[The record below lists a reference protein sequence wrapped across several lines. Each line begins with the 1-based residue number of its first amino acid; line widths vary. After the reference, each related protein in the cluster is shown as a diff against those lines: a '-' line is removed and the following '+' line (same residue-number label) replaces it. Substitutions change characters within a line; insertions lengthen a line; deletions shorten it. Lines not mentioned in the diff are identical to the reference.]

1 MSPLNSTPEPQLIA
15 KIQRFLDLPAELP
28 WLEFKENS
36 TTTGPEIARYVCALG
51 NSARLHDEPAGYLIW
66 GVSDTHEIVGTSF
79 QWEITKGKGNEDLF
93 PWLQRVVSPTPT
105 ISFESVTIENRTV
118 VLLRIPAALSAP
130 YAYDGTRY
138 FRQGSYTKNLMDF
151 PDREREL
158 WRKLN
163 QFEFETSN
171 AAEGLEPEEITSCLL
186 YTSDAAD
193 E

>member
-93 PWLQRVVSPTPT
+93 PVKSCVV
-105 ISFESVTIENRTV
+105 V
-118 VLLRIPAALSAP
+118 
-130 YAYDGTRY
+130 
-138 FRQGSYTKNLMDF
+138 
-151 PDREREL
+151 
-158 WRKLN
+158 
-163 QFEFETSN
+163 
-171 AAEGLEPEEITSCLL
+171 
-186 YTSDAAD
+186 
-193 E
+193 